1 MREKSEHDFALHKN
15 RPFGRSHPLRSMKEF
30 ALLKHFLSPYKGKI
44 TLALFSLFLA
54 SSMVLALGSGLRYL
68 IDGGFVGQN
77 PEQLPIIFTYLCL
90 AVGLLA
96 LGSFGRTYYVAWLGE
111 RVANDLRRE
120 AFQHILQLEVSFYEQ
135 IRVGELI
142 SRLTTDTSLIQILV
156 GTSVAIAIR
165 NLLLLAGSIVMMI
178 SISAKLSL
186 YCLAVV
192 PLVIVPIILLG
203 RRVRHHSKLSQDRL
217 ADIGGY
223 VDECLNQ
230 IRTVQAFNHEAID
243 KLIFRNY
250 SENAFAAAVK
260 RSRAR
265 ALMAAIVM
273 TLVFTAVSLVL
284 WLGALDVAAQQ
295 LTSGE
300 LSAFV
305 FYAVVAAGSAG
316 SFSELFGDLQRAM
329 GATERLLELFS
340 FPIATANQQQKRP
353 LPAISRGILAMHN
366 VSFAYPSYPERAVL
380 KKVTLSVAPG
390 ENLAIVGPSG
400 AGKSTIFSL
409 LLRFYDPQSGSIY
422 VDGMDIKDVSVQ
434 DLRNRIGI
442 VSQEPAL
449 FSTTIYENILYGR
462 PSASKEEV
470 WNAAE
475 IVKLGDFLSI
485 LPHGINT
492 VVGTRG
498 VRLSGGQKQRIA
510 IARAILRN
518 PNILLLDE
526 ATNALDAESEQ
537 AVQNGLKHLMKT
549 RTTIVIAHRLAT
561 VLNADRIVVLDQGEI
576 KAVGTH
582 AELISQD
589 GLYRRLATLQ
599 FADSV
604 ALSRGTDNPLLKRA

>member
-1 MREKSEHDFALHKN
+1 MREKSEHDFAIVEK
-15 RPFGRSHPLRSMKEF
+15 RPPGRNHPLRSLKEF
-30 ALLKHFLSPYKGKI
+30 GLLKHFLSPYKGKI
-44 TLALFSLFLA
+44 TLALFSLLLA
-54 SSMVLALGSGLRYL
+54 SSMVLALGSGVRYL
-68 IDGGFVGQN
+68 IDGGFVGQSA
-77 PEQLPIIFTYLCL
+77 EQLPTILTSLGI
-90 AVGLLA
+90 AVVLLA

-165 NLLLLAGSIVMMI
+165 NLLLLVGGVIMMI

-192 PLVIVPIILLG
+192 PLVIVPIVLLG
-203 RRVRHHSKLSQDRL
+203 RRVRHHSKMSQDRL

-223 VDECLNQ
+223 IDECLNQ
-230 IRTVQAFNHEAID
+230 IRTVQAFNHEGID

-250 SENAFAAAVK
+250 SENAFAASVK

-265 ALMAAIVM
+265 ALMAGIVM
-273 TLVFTAVSLVL
+273 TLVFTAVSVVL
-284 WLGALDVAAQQ
+284 WLGAIDVASLQ
-295 LTSGE
+295 LTAGE

-316 SFSELFGDLQRAM
+316 SFSELFADLQRAA

-340 FPIATANQQQKRP
+340 FPISASNQQKRP
-353 LPAISRGILAMHN
+353 LPVTSRGILAMHN
-366 VSFAYPSYPERAVL
+366 VSFAYPSHPEREVL
-380 KKVTLSVAPG
+380 KRATLSVAPG

-422 VDGMDIKDVSVQ
+422 VDGMDIKDASAQ

-462 PSASKEEV
+462 PNASEEEV
-470 WNAAE
+470 WGAAE
-475 IVKLGDFLSI
+475 VVKLGDFLSI

-498 VRLSGGQKQRIA
+498 IRLSGGQKQRIA

-518 PNILLLDE
+518 PSILLLDE
-526 ATNALDAESEQ
+526 ATNSLDAESEH

-582 AELISQD
+582 AELITQD

-604 ALSRGTDNPLLKRA
+604 ALSQGMNPFLKKHA